1 MKISISAQVYLFLR
15 LRPHSVFICSL
26 LFIPISVITGS
37 NSFCVLEV
45 PTEGTGI
52 GKACHRGNLIHG
64 QAGCPQKLLGVADS
78 NMVNVG
84 QKPFIGNGFKQLG
97 NIIGGQSHS
106 LRNGTHI
113 QVYICIVIVHIIL
126 NFPDNLSVF
135 TLGIGP

>member
-1 MKISISAQVYLFLR
+1 
-15 LRPHSVFICSL
+15 
-26 LFIPISVITGS
+26 
-37 NSFCVLEV
+37 
-45 PTEGTGI
+45 
-52 GKACHRGNLIHG
+52 
-64 QAGCPQKLLGVADS
+64 
-78 NMVNVG
+78 MVNVG

-135 TLGIGP
+135 TLGIVRNRVTLITEQ